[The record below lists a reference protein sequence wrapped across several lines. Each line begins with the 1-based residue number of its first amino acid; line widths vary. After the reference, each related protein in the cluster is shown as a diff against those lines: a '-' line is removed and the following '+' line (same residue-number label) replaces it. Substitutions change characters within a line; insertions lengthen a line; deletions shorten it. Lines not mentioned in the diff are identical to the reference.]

1 MKFED
6 GPIAIMSA
14 INRENDFLFSKLLEC
29 LNITKMETIYLRTIA
44 SNPGI
49 TQYKIAT
56 EKRIDKSLVTKY
68 ISILETKNFIEKKQL
83 DKRRKGLYLT
93 KTGEKVL
100 VEIKNFTPD
109 LQAQFKDLFTE
120 EEKEI
125 FLKLLIKLKNKLE
138 EINERDYFYSKKY

>member
-29 LNITKMETIYLRTIA
+29 LNITKMESIYLRTIA

-83 DKRRKGLYLT
+83 DKRSKGLYLT
-93 KTGEKVL
+93 KLGEKVL
-100 VEIKNFTPD
+100 AEIKNFTPD
-109 LQAQFKDLFTE
+109 LQAQFKDLFSE

-125 FLKLLIKLKNKLE
+125 FLKLLIKLKNRLE
-138 EINERDYFYSKKY
+138 EINEREYFYSKKY